1 MLAQPLVAHR
11 AHRRLRR
18 PSADDFD
25 DGCDHRE
32 PGKGHEEPPKA
43 RQRKLFSMCVHA
55 TFVFKPYAKDDAAK
69 VGGQG
74 RNRTS
79 DTRIFS
85 AVLYQLSYLA
95 WKEFRGV
102 RNLASIPR
110 PIRALTR

>member
-1 MLAQPLVAHR
+1 MAAGRTLNG
-11 AHRRLRR
+11 LRTLE
-18 PSADDFD
+18 
-25 DGCDHRE
+25 C
-32 PGKGHEEPPKA
+32 
-43 RQRKLFSMCVHA
+43 
-55 TFVFKPYAKDDAAK
+55 
-69 VGGQG
+69 GGQG

-102 RNLASIPR
+102 RNPASIPR